1 MNVSLRIGFKSEK
14 FLGFFSLSTQLPQHG
29 RLTHT
34 FQLVSLSFH
43 ALSLGSKCTPPW
55 PRSPKKPRSSRT
67 PLSSSSSSPIAA
79 PEVDPDEESL
89 ASALANKSPMPFL
102 GAANAEK
109 WMLVENIR
117 ACPEGAVCAF
127 VSAEWARL
135 VLARAAVVSVERWST
150 VGWREPAGPAREVG
164 GWRGGARV
172 GKRCLNSGRLRIL
185 AIRSGVGF
193 PT

>member
-1 MNVSLRIGFKSEK
+1 MAEISEEAQEQQNTSLLLF
-14 FLGFFSLSTQLPQHG
+14 FLTDRRPGG
-29 RLTHT
+29 R
-34 FQLVSLSFH
+34 
-43 ALSLGSKCTPPW
+43 
-55 PRSPKKPRSSRT
+55 SRR
-67 PLSSSSSSPIAA
+67 
-79 PEVDPDEESL
+79 
-89 ASALANKSPMPFL
+89 
-102 GAANAEK
+102 G
-109 WMLVENIR
+109 MLVENIR
-117 ACPEGAVCAF
+117 ACPVGAVCAF

-172 GKRCLNSGRLRIL
+172 GKRCLNSGRLRIP